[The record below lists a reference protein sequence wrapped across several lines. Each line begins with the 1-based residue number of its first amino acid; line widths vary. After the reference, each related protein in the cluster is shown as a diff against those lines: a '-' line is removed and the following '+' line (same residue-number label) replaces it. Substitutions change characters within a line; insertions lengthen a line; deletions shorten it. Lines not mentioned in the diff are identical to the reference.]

1 MSEPK
6 TRSRPAADT
15 GELRSRLPLV
25 LATLAIA
32 AGLALAAWLLFSFV
46 RPAPPR
52 VVTLVTGTPGGA
64 YALFAERYRSALA
77 REGIELRL
85 LPSSGSV
92 ENLRRLKTE
101 PDVDLGFVQS
111 GIASEPEST
120 DLAVLGSMYLE
131 PVWIFHRSPRP
142 LTRLTELQGK
152 RVAVG
157 APGSGTQLLALQL
170 LANTGISIGDPGL
183 LALDEAEAAE
193 ALLAGRIDAAFLVAA
208 PQAPAVEQLLGTPG
222 IQLLD
227 LAHAEAYAR
236 RFPHLAPITLPA
248 GAIDLGLPNP
258 TSDRRLLG
266 ATASLIARADL
277 HPAIV
282 NLLLQAAREVHGA
295 PGLFQRAGEY
305 PQQLS
310 GRDLPVHPAA
320 KRYFEYGPP
329 FLQRYLPFW
338 LAVLADRLLIALL
351 PIVALAIPLFR
362 IAPAIYA
369 WRKRSRI
376 YRWYGELKF
385 LEADIH
391 ENFSADRLD
400 AYLEDLERI
409 EELANRRRVPLAFS
423 NELYTLREHIQL
435 VRRELMQR
443 AERAGATA
451 LTTARPG
458 REG

>member
-1 MSEPK
+1 MF
-6 TRSRPAADT
+6 RSRPDSQADADA
-15 GELRSRLPLV
+15 GEIRSRLPLM

-32 AGLALAAWLLFSFV
+32 GGLALAAWLLFSFV

-52 VVTLVTGTPGGA
+52 VVTLLTGTPAGA
-64 YALFAERYRSALA
+64 YALFAERYRAALA

-101 PDVDLGFVQS
+101 PGIDLGFVQS
-111 GIASEPEST
+111 GIAHEPDST
-120 DLAVLGSMYLE
+120 DLTALGSMYLE
-131 PVWIFHRSPRP
+131 PVWIFHRDSRP
-142 LTRLTELQGK
+142 LTRLTELAGR

-170 LANTGISIGDPGL
+170 LANTGIAIGDPGL
-183 LALDEAEAAE
+183 LALDEADAAA
-193 ALLAGRIDAAFLVAA
+193 ALATGRIDAAFLVAA
-208 PQAPAVEQLLGTPG
+208 PQAPAVQQLLGTPG
-222 IQLLD
+222 VRLFD

-236 RFPHLAPITLPA
+236 RFPQLAPITLPA
-248 GAIDLGLPNP
+248 GAIDLALPNP
-258 TSDRRLLG
+258 ASDRRLLG

-282 NLLLQAAREVHGA
+282 NLLLQAARDVHGA

-305 PQQLS
+305 PQLP

-351 PIVALAIPLFR
+351 PVVALAIPLFR
-362 IAPAIYA
+362 IAPAVYA

-391 ENFSADRLD
+391 ENFAADRLD

-409 EELANRRRVPLAFS
+409 EEQANRRRVPLAFS

-435 VRRELMQR
+435 VRRELLQR
-443 AERAGATA
+443 A
-451 LTTARPG
+451 ARSG
-458 REG
+458 KA

>member
-1 MSEPK
+1 MSD
-6 TRSRPAADT
+6 SRLGADT
-15 GELRSRLPLV
+15 GDLRSRLPLV
-25 LATLAIA
+25 LVTLAIA
-32 AGLALAAWLLFSFV
+32 VGLVLAAWLLFHFV

-52 VVTLVTGTPGGA
+52 VVTLLTGAPGGA
-64 YALFAERYRSALA
+64 YALFAERYREALA

-101 PDVDLGFVQS
+101 PGIDLGFVQS
-111 GIASEPEST
+111 GIAHEPDSR
-120 DLAVLGSMYLE
+120 DLAAVGSMYPE
-131 PVWIFHRSPRP
+131 PVWIFYRERRP
-142 LTRLTELQGK
+142 LTRLTELAGR

-170 LANTGISIGDPGL
+170 LANTGIAIGDPRL
-183 LALDEAEAAE
+183 QAIDEASAAE
-193 ALLAGRIDAAFLVAA
+193 ALLAGRLDAAFLVAA
-208 PQAPAVEQLLGTPG
+208 PQAPAVEKLLSAPG

-227 LAHAEAYAR
+227 LAHAEAYSR
-236 RFPHLAPITLPA
+236 RFPHLAPIALPA
-248 GAIDLGLPNP
+248 GAIDLAAPNP
-258 TSDRRLLG
+258 PGDRRLLG
-266 ATASLIARADL
+266 ATAALIARADL

-282 NLLLQAAREVHGA
+282 SLLLHAAREVHSA

-305 PQQLS
+305 PQLP

-320 KRYFEYGPP
+320 LRYFEYGPP

-351 PIVALAIPLFR
+351 PVLALAIPLFR

-369 WRKRSRI
+369 WRMRSRI

-385 LEADIH
+385 LEADIQQH
-391 ENFSADRLD
+391 FDAGRLE

-409 EELANRRRVPLAFS
+409 EELANRRWVPLAFS

-443 AERAGATA
+443 AERPGRRQVPPVAAGAAEQPQT
-451 LTTARPG
+451 
-458 REG
+458 